1 MKEKFKEIF
10 SGLQSAYGQ
19 YQKGE
24 RSETGKQKGKA
35 FIIRKPIT
43 DNLWEDHLNGVDPAL
58 GIIPINEHNNCK
70 WGCIDIDQYNLNH
83 KDLITKIRSLKLPLI
98 VFRSKSGGAHIFLFT
113 KEFISAALMQT
124 TLKRISDSL
133 GYQGVEIF
141 PKQTEILVERGDT
154 GNFLNLPY
162 HNQTKG
168 LRYAFD
174 DNGAAMSL
182 EEFYKLYDIYAQSK
196 EEVEK
201 IEIKETKI
209 EEVFKDGPPC
219 LNRLAKDGFGEGSRN
234 NALFN
239 VAIYFKQS
247 SPDTWQD
254 KVVEANLKYMSPPL
268 SNSEVQQLLKSIG
281 KKGYDKY
288 RCKLP
293 PIVDVCN
300 ASLCRTKKFGIGGD
314 EEIMPKLGNLT
325 KYNSNPPQY
334 FLDIGEEEKEENKK
348 QKRIELKAEQLA
360 SPALFSLAILEKADL
375 LVPKLKEKDWRE
387 FYLKPLVDKLQVVE
401 PLESLNPINQITSLL
416 QDWTTNR
423 QNART
428 MDDIFNKLPYTDDKR
443 EFTYFRMEDFFNFCK
458 KNHWEMD
465 KAKTGNLIKQ
475 LKDKGIFVSEVRM
488 KVKGQEPRLVKIK
501 TMKKIEA
508 SVSQVKYQEQHF

>member
-24 RSETGKQKGKA
+24 RIETGKQKGKA

-113 KEFISAALMQT
+113 KEFITASLMQT
-124 TLKRISDSL
+124 TLKRIADGL
-133 GYQGVEIF
+133 GFQGVEIF

-174 DNGAAMSL
+174 DNGAAVSL
-182 EEFYKLYDIYAQSK
+182 EEFYKLYDIYAQTK

-209 EEVFKDGPPC
+209 EEAFKDGPPC
-219 LNRLAKDGFGEGSRN
+219 LNRLARDGFGEGSRN

-239 VAIYFKQS
+239 IAIFFKQS
-247 SPDTWQD
+247 DPDVWQD
-254 KVVEANLKYMSPPL
+254 KVVAANLRYMTPPL
-268 SNSEVQQLLKSIG
+268 PNGEVQQLIKSLG

-293 PIVDVCN
+293 PISDICN
-300 ASLCRTKKFGIGGD
+300 AKLCRTKKFGVGS
-314 EEIMPKLGNLT
+314 EEEAMPILGSLT

-334 FLDIGEEEKEENKK
+334 FLSVGEGET
-348 QKRIELKAEQLA
+348 QKRIELKAEHLA
-360 SPALFSLAILEKADL
+360 NSILFSVAILEKADL
-375 LVPKLKEKDWRE
+375 VIPKLKDKDWRE
-387 FYLKPLVDKLQVVE
+387 YYLKPLMDNLQIVE
-401 PLESLNPINQITSLL
+401 PLESLNPINQITALL

-428 MDDIFNKLPYTDDKR
+428 MDDVFNKLPYTDDKR
-443 EFTYFRMEDFFNFCK
+443 EFTYFRMDDFFNFCK

-475 LKDKGIFVSEVRM
+475 LKEIFISEVRM
-488 KVKGQEPRLVKIK
+488 KIKGQEPRLVKINA
-501 TMKKIEA
+501 MKKVDA
-508 SVSQVKYQEQHF
+508 TVSQTKYQDQHF

>member
-1 MKEKFKEIF
+1 
-10 SGLQSAYGQ
+10 LQSAYGQ

-113 KEFISAALMQT
+113 KEFITASLMQT
-124 TLKRISDSL
+124 TLKRIADGL
-133 GYQGVEIF
+133 GFQGVEIF

-174 DNGAAMSL
+174 DNGAAVSL

-196 EEVEK
+196 EEIEKIKIKEEK
-201 IEIKETKI
+201 IEEA
-209 EEVFKDGPPC
+209 FKDGPPC

-314 EEIMPKLGNLT
+314 EESVNNVPLHGKAYFGYGTGTEAFSRDVPVGTAGTTFRADN
-325 KYNSNPPQY
+325 QY
-334 FLDIGEEEKEENKK
+334 GAIARVPTERWYQEVVPASHFTQVKQFGKVVLDPGHVKT
-348 QKRIELKAEQLA
+348 
-360 SPALFSLAILEKADL
+360 SVVSFYGTFSLNSIYRKLFDNDAAMLHTKTSVGTYRFMLLEKMILATTPTADNAIKVAYEVNL
-375 LVPKLKEKDWRE
+375 RMGCYATMTNSYETAQQNDLVNI
-387 FYLKPLVDKLQVVE
+387 
-401 PLESLNPINQITSLL
+401 SS
-416 QDWTTNR
+416 
-423 QNART
+423 T
-428 MDDIFNKLPYTDDKR
+428 M
-443 EFTYFRMEDFFNFCK
+443 
-458 KNHWEMD
+458 
-465 KAKTGNLIKQ
+465 
-475 LKDKGIFVSEVRM
+475 
-488 KVKGQEPRLVKIK
+488 
-501 TMKKIEA
+501 
-508 SVSQVKYQEQHF
+508 

>member
-24 RSETGKQKGKA
+24 RIETGKQKGKA

-113 KEFISAALMQT
+113 KEFITASLMQT
-124 TLKRISDSL
+124 TLKKIADGL
-133 GYQGVEIF
+133 GFQGVEIF

-174 DNGAAMSL
+174 DNGAAVSL
-182 EEFYKLYDIYAQSK
+182 EEFYKLYDIYAQTK

-209 EEVFKDGPPC
+209 EEAFKDGPPC
-219 LNRLAKDGFGEGSRN
+219 LNRLARDGFGEGSRN

-239 VAIYFKQS
+239 IAIFFKQS
-247 SPDTWQD
+247 DPDVWQD
-254 KVVEANLKYMSPPL
+254 KVVAANLRYMTPPL
-268 SNSEVQQLLKSIG
+268 PNGEVQQLIKSLG

-293 PIVDVCN
+293 PISDICN
-300 ASLCRTKKFGIGGD
+300 AKLCRTKKFGVGS
-314 EEIMPKLGNLT
+314 EEEAMPILGSLT

-334 FLDIGEEEKEENKK
+334 FLSVGEGET
-348 QKRIELKAEQLA
+348 QKRIELKAEHLA
-360 SPALFSLAILEKADL
+360 NSILFSVAILEKADL
-375 LVPKLKEKDWRE
+375 VIPKLKDKDWRE
-387 FYLKPLVDKLQVVE
+387 YYLKPLMDNLQIVE
-401 PLESLNPINQITSLL
+401 PLESLNPINQITALL

-428 MDDIFNKLPYTDDKR
+428 MDDVFNKLPYTDDKR
-443 EFTYFRMEDFFNFCK
+443 EFTYFRMDDFFNFCK

-475 LKDKGIFVSEVRM
+475 LKEIFISEVRM
-488 KVKGQEPRLVKIK
+488 KIKGQEPRLVKINA
-501 TMKKIEA
+501 MKKVDA
-508 SVSQVKYQEQHF
+508 TVSQTKYQDQHF

>member
-1 MKEKFKEIF
+1 
-10 SGLQSAYGQ
+10 
-19 YQKGE
+19 
-24 RSETGKQKGKA
+24 
-35 FIIRKPIT
+35 
-43 DNLWEDHLNGVDPAL
+43 
-58 GIIPINEHNNCK
+58 
-70 WGCIDIDQYNLNH
+70 
-83 KDLITKIRSLKLPLI
+83 
-98 VFRSKSGGAHIFLFT
+98 
-113 KEFISAALMQT
+113 
-124 TLKRISDSL
+124 
-133 GYQGVEIF
+133 
-141 PKQTEILVERGDT
+141 
-154 GNFLNLPY
+154 
-162 HNQTKG
+162 
-168 LRYAFD
+168 
-174 DNGAAMSL
+174 MSL
-182 EEFYKLYDIYAQSK
+182 EEFYKLYNIYAQSK

-360 SPALFSLAILEKADL
+360 SPSLFSLAILEKADL

>member
-1 MKEKFKEIF
+1 MKEKFREIF
-10 SGLQSAYGQ
+10 TGLQTAYGQ

-24 RSETGKQKGKA
+24 RSENGKQKGKA
-35 FIIRKPIT
+35 FIVRKQIT
-43 DNLWEDHLNGVDPAL
+43 DNLWEDHLNGIDPAL
-58 GIIPINEHNNCK
+58 GIIPINEDNNCK
-70 WGCIDIDQYNLNH
+70 WGCIDVDQYNLDH
-83 KDLITKIRSLKLPLI
+83 TAIIKKIRNLKLPLI
-98 VFRSKSGGAHIFLFT
+98 LFRSKSGGAHIFLFT
-113 KEFISAALMQT
+113 KEFIPASLMQT
-124 TLKRISDSL
+124 TLKKISDTL
-133 GYQGVEIF
+133 GYEGVEIF

-174 DNGAAMSL
+174 DTGAAMSL
-182 EEFYKLYDIYAQSK
+182 EEFYKLYDIYAQTK

-209 EEVFKDGPPC
+209 EEAFKDGPPC
-219 LNRLAKDGFGEGSRN
+219 LNRLARDGFGEGSRN

-239 VAIYFKQS
+239 IAIFFKQS
-247 SPDTWQD
+247 DPDVWQD
-254 KVVEANLKYMSPPL
+254 KVVAANLRYMTPPL
-268 SNSEVQQLLKSIG
+268 PNGEVQQLIKSLG

-293 PIVDVCN
+293 PISDICN
-300 ASLCRTKKFGIGGD
+300 AKLCRTKKFGVGS
-314 EEIMPKLGNLT
+314 EEEAMPILGSLT

-334 FLDIGEEEKEENKK
+334 FLSVGEGET
-348 QKRIELKAEQLA
+348 QKRIELKAEHLA
-360 SPALFSLAILEKADL
+360 NSILFSVAILEKADL
-375 LVPKLKEKDWRE
+375 VIPKLKDKDWRE
-387 FYLKPLVDKLQVVE
+387 YYLKPLMDNLQIVE
-401 PLESLNPINQITSLL
+401 PLESLNPINQITALL

-428 MDDIFNKLPYTDDKR
+428 MDDVFNKLPYTDDKR
-443 EFTYFRMEDFFNFCK
+443 EFTYFRMDDFFNFCK

-475 LKDKGIFVSEVRM
+475 LKEIFISEVRM
-488 KVKGQEPRLVKIK
+488 KIKGQEPRLVKINA
-501 TMKKIEA
+501 MKKVDA
-508 SVSQVKYQEQHF
+508 TVSQTKYQDQHF

>member
-24 RSETGKQKGKA
+24 RGENGKQKGKA
-35 FIIRKPIT
+35 FIVRKQIT

-83 KDLITKIRSLKLPLI
+83 KELINKIRSLKLPLI
-98 VFRSKSGGAHIFLFT
+98 VFRSKSGGAHVFLFT
-113 KEFISAALMQT
+113 KEFIPASLMQT
-124 TLKRISDSL
+124 TLKKISDVL
-133 GYQGVEIF
+133 GYSGVEIF

-174 DNGAAMSL
+174 DNGAAMSI
-182 EEFYKLYDIYAQSK
+182 EEFYKLYDVYARSR

-201 IEIKETKI
+201 IEIKEEKV
-209 EEVFKDGPPC
+209 EEIFKDGPPC
-219 LNRLAKDGFGEGSRN
+219 LNRLARDGFGEGSRN
-234 NALFN
+234 NSLFN
-239 VAIYFKQS
+239 IAIYFKQS
-247 SPDTWQD
+247 DPDSWQD
-254 KVVEANLKYMSPPL
+254 KVVAANLKYMSPPL
-268 SNSEVQQLLKSIG
+268 PNGEVQQLLKSVG

-300 ASLCRTKKFGIGGD
+300 PSLCRTKKFGVGD
-314 EEIMPKLGNLT
+314 GEEVMPKLSNLT

-334 FLDIGEEEKEENKK
+334 FLDIGEETEDKK
-348 QKRIELKAEQLA
+348 QKRVELKAEQLA
-360 SPALFSLAILEKADL
+360 SPALFSLAMLEKADL

-387 FYLKPLVDKLQVVE
+387 FYLKPLMDKLETVQ
-401 PLESLNPINQITSLL
+401 PLESLDPKNQIISLL

-423 QNART
+423 QSART

-443 EFTYFRMEDFFNFCK
+443 EFTYFRMEDFYNFCK

-465 KAKTGNLIKQ
+465 KTKTGNLIKS
-475 LKDKGIFVSEVRM
+475 LKSDGIFIEETRI
-488 KVKGQEPRLVKIK
+488 KIKGQQPRLVKIK
-501 TMKKIEA
+501 TMKKIDA

>member
-1 MKEKFKEIF
+1 VKDMKEKFKQIF
-10 SGLQSAYGQ
+10 TGFQTAYGQ

-24 RSETGKQKGKA
+24 RGENGKQKGKA
-35 FIIRKPIT
+35 YIVRKEVT
-43 DNLWEDHLNGVDPAL
+43 DKLWEDHLNGIDPAL
-58 GIIPINEHNNCK
+58 GIIPINEDNNCK
-70 WGCIDIDQYNLNH
+70 WGCIDVDQYNLNH
-83 KDLITKIRSLKLPLI
+83 VDIINKIRNLKLPLI

-113 KEFISAALMQT
+113 KEFIPASLMQT
-124 TLKRISDSL
+124 TLKKIADKL
-133 GYQGVEIF
+133 GFQGVEIF

-182 EEFYKLYDIYAQSK
+182 EEFYKLYDVYAQSK

-201 IEIKETKI
+201 IEIKEEKI

-219 LNRLAKDGFGEGSRN
+219 LNRLARDGFSEGSRN

-239 VAIYFKQS
+239 IAIYFKQAY
-247 SPDTWQD
+247 PDDWQD
-254 KVVEANLKYMSPPL
+254 KVVAANLNNMTKPL

-300 ASLCRTKKFGIGGD
+300 PSLCRTKKFGVGGGD
-314 EEIMPKLGNLT
+314 EEVMPVLGNLT

-334 FLDIGEEEKEENKK
+334 FLNIGEGET
-348 QKRIELKAEQLA
+348 QKRVELKAEQLA
-360 SPALFSLAILEKADL
+360 SPALFSLAMLEKADL

-387 FYLKPLVDKLQVVE
+387 FYLKPLMDNLQTVE
-401 PLESLNPINQITSLL
+401 PLESLDPQNQIISLL

-428 MDDIFNKLPYTDDKR
+428 IDDVFNKLPFTDDKR

-475 LKDKGIFVSEVRM
+475 LKTIFVEEVRM
-488 KVKGQEPRLVKIK
+488 KIKGQEPRLVKIK
-501 TMKKIEA
+501 TMKKLDA
-508 SVSQVKYQEQHF
+508 SISQVKYQEQHF

>member
-10 SGLQSAYGQ
+10 TGLQTAYGQ

-24 RSETGKQKGKA
+24 RGENGKQKGKA
-35 FIIRKPIT
+35 FIVRKPVT
-43 DNLWEDHLNGVDPAL
+43 DNLWEDHINGVDPAL
-58 GIIPINEHNNCK
+58 GIIPINEDNNCK

-83 KDLITKIRSLKLPLI
+83 KDLISKIRNLKLPLI

-113 KEFISAALMQT
+113 KEFIPASLMQT

-182 EEFYKLYDIYAQSK
+182 EEFYKLYDIYAQTK

-201 IEIKETKI
+201 IEIKEAKI
-209 EEVFKDGPPC
+209 EEAFKDGPPC
-219 LNRLAKDGFGEGSRN
+219 LNRLARDGFGEGSRN

-239 VAIYFKQS
+239 IAIFFKQS
-247 SPDTWQD
+247 DPDTWQD
-254 KVVEANLKYMSPPL
+254 KVVAANIKYMVPPL

-300 ASLCRTKKFGIGGD
+300 SSLCRTKKFGIGGGD
-314 EEIMPKLGNLT
+314 EEIMPPLGNLT

-334 FLDIGEEEKEENKK
+334 FLDVGEETAEVK
-348 QKRIELKAEQLA
+348 QKRVELKAEQLA
-360 SPALFSLAILEKADL
+360 SPALFSLAMLEKADL

-387 FYLKPLVDKLQVVE
+387 FYLKPLMDNLQTVE
-401 PLESLNPINQITSLL
+401 PLESLDPKNQLLALL

-428 MDDIFNKLPYTDDKR
+428 MDDIFNKLPYTDEKR
-443 EFTYFRMEDFFNFCK
+443 EFTYFRMDDFFNFCK

-465 KAKTGNLIKQ
+465 RAKTGNLIKQ
-475 LKDKGIFVSEVRM
+475 LDKIFISEVRF
-488 KVKGQEPRLVKIK
+488 KIKGQEPRLIKIN
-501 TMKKIEA
+501 TMKKIDA
-508 SVSQVKYQEQHF
+508 SVSQVKYQDQHF

>member
-10 SGLQSAYGQ
+10 TGLQTAYGQ

-24 RSETGKQKGKA
+24 RGENGKQKGKA
-35 FIIRKPIT
+35 FIVRKPVT
-43 DNLWEDHLNGVDPAL
+43 DNLWEDHINGVDPAL
-58 GIIPINEHNNCK
+58 GIIPINEDNNCK

-83 KDLITKIRSLKLPLI
+83 KDLISKIRNLKLPLI

-113 KEFISAALMQT
+113 KEFIPASLMQT

-182 EEFYKLYDIYAQSK
+182 EEFYKLYDIYAQTK

-201 IEIKETKI
+201 IEIKEAKI
-209 EEVFKDGPPC
+209 EEAFKDGPPC
-219 LNRLAKDGFGEGSRN
+219 FYRLARDGFGEGSRN

-239 VAIYFKQS
+239 IAIFFKQS
-247 SPDTWQD
+247 DPDTWQD
-254 KVVEANLKYMSPPL
+254 KVVAANIKYMVPPL

-300 ASLCRTKKFGIGGD
+300 SSLCRTKKFGIGGGD
-314 EEIMPKLGNLT
+314 EEIMPPLGNLT

-334 FLDIGEEEKEENKK
+334 FLDVGEETAEVK
-348 QKRIELKAEQLA
+348 QKRVELKAEQLA
-360 SPALFSLAILEKADL
+360 SPALFSLAMLEKADL

-387 FYLKPLVDKLQVVE
+387 FYLKPLMDNLQTVE
-401 PLESLNPINQITSLL
+401 PLESLDPKNQLLALL

-428 MDDIFNKLPYTDDKR
+428 MDDIFNKLPYTDEKR
-443 EFTYFRMEDFFNFCK
+443 EFTYFRMDDFFNFCK

-465 KAKTGNLIKQ
+465 RAKTGNLIKQ
-475 LKDKGIFVSEVRM
+475 LDKVFISEVRF
-488 KVKGQEPRLVKIK
+488 KIKGQEPRLIKIN
-501 TMKKIEA
+501 TMKKIDA
-508 SVSQVKYQEQHF
+508 SVSQVKYQDQHF

>member
-1 MKEKFKEIF
+1 
-10 SGLQSAYGQ
+10 
-19 YQKGE
+19 
-24 RSETGKQKGKA
+24 
-35 FIIRKPIT
+35 
-43 DNLWEDHLNGVDPAL
+43 
-58 GIIPINEHNNCK
+58 
-70 WGCIDIDQYNLNH
+70 
-83 KDLITKIRSLKLPLI
+83 
-98 VFRSKSGGAHIFLFT
+98 
-113 KEFISAALMQT
+113 
-124 TLKRISDSL
+124 
-133 GYQGVEIF
+133 
-141 PKQTEILVERGDT
+141 
-154 GNFLNLPY
+154 
-162 HNQTKG
+162 
-168 LRYAFD
+168 
-174 DNGAAMSL
+174 
-182 EEFYKLYDIYAQSK
+182 
-196 EEVEK
+196 
-201 IEIKETKI
+201 
-209 EEVFKDGPPC
+209 
-219 LNRLAKDGFGEGSRN
+219 
-234 NALFN
+234 LFN

-334 FLDIGEEEKEENKK
+334 FLDIGEEEKEEDKK

-443 EFTYFRMEDFFNFCK
+443 EFTYFRMDDFYNFCK
-458 KNHWEMD
+458 KNNWEMD

-475 LKDKGIFVSEVRM
+475 LKDKGIFVSEVRI
-488 KVKGQEPRLVKIK
+488 KVKGQEPRLVKINA
-501 TMKKIEA
+501 MKKVDA
-508 SVSQVKYQEQHF
+508 TVSQIKYQDQHF

>member
-1 MKEKFKEIF
+1 
-10 SGLQSAYGQ
+10 
-19 YQKGE
+19 
-24 RSETGKQKGKA
+24 
-35 FIIRKPIT
+35 
-43 DNLWEDHLNGVDPAL
+43 
-58 GIIPINEHNNCK
+58 
-70 WGCIDIDQYNLNH
+70 
-83 KDLITKIRSLKLPLI
+83 
-98 VFRSKSGGAHIFLFT
+98 
-113 KEFISAALMQT
+113 MQT

-174 DNGAAMSL
+174 DNGAAVSL
-182 EEFYKLYDIYAQSK
+182 EEFYKLYDIYAQTK

-209 EEVFKDGPPC
+209 EEAFKDGPPC
-219 LNRLAKDGFGEGSRN
+219 LNRLARDGFGEGSRN

-239 VAIYFKQS
+239 IAIFFKQS
-247 SPDTWQD
+247 DPDVWQD
-254 KVVEANLKYMSPPL
+254 KVVAANLRYMTPPL
-268 SNSEVQQLLKSIG
+268 PNGEVQQLIKSLG

-293 PIVDVCN
+293 PISDICN
-300 ASLCRTKKFGIGGD
+300 AKLCRTKKFGVGS
-314 EEIMPKLGNLT
+314 EEEAMPILGSLT

-334 FLDIGEEEKEENKK
+334 FLSVGEGET
-348 QKRIELKAEQLA
+348 QKRIELKAEHLA
-360 SPALFSLAILEKADL
+360 NSILFSVAILEKADL
-375 LVPKLKEKDWRE
+375 VIPKLKDKDWRE
-387 FYLKPLVDKLQVVE
+387 YYLKPLMDNLQIVE
-401 PLESLNPINQITSLL
+401 PLESLNPINQITALL

-428 MDDIFNKLPYTDDKR
+428 MDDVFNKLPYTDDKR
-443 EFTYFRMEDFFNFCK
+443 EFTYFRMDDFFNFCK

-475 LKDKGIFVSEVRM
+475 LKEIFISEVRM
-488 KVKGQEPRLVKIK
+488 KIKGQEPRLVKINA
-501 TMKKIEA
+501 MKKVDA
-508 SVSQVKYQEQHF
+508 TVSQTKYQDQHF